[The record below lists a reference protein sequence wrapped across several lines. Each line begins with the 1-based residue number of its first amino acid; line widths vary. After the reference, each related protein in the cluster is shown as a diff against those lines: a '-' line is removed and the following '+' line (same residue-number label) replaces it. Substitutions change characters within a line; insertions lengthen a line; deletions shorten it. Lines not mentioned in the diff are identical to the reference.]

1 MRRLSARPLQYTI
14 ILIILILLPLLTT
27 EYQQNVLTFFFIY
40 ATLALSYDILGGQMG
55 YMNLGHGMFYGL
67 GAYVFAILCKE
78 LLVLESPLII
88 AALSFLATGFI
99 VACFG
104 WLISFPFFRLR
115 GFYFA
120 VATLGFISLINLIV
134 SSAELAWLTGGFTG
148 ISIPLSLSFLSNIT
162 NSYYLALAVFII
174 STLILSKIINS
185 KLGLALTSIREDED
199 AAESSGI
206 DTTRYKRLAIFL
218 SALLAGYAGATYMWF
233 QTHTNPRFVFSLDI
247 AFLPITMALLGGT
260 GMILGPIIGAVIF
273 TIVYQLLL
281 TNIPAFTK
289 LVIGSVLLCIG
300 LAAPQGIV
308 GVVRKIIRE
317 RAQRPR

>member
-1 MRRLSARPLQYTI
+1 MKRSSAKLLRYAL
-14 ILIILILLPLLTT
+14 ILTILILLPLLTT
-27 EYQQNVLTFFFIY
+27 EYQRNVLTFFFIY

-55 YMNLGHGMFYGL
+55 YMNLGHGVFYGL
-67 GAYVFAILCKE
+67 GAYMFAILSEE
-78 LLVLESPLII
+78 LLVLERPLTV
-88 AALSFLATGFI
+88 AALSFLASGFI
-99 VACFG
+99 VGGFG

-120 VATLGFISLINLIV
+120 VATLGFISLVNLVV
-134 SSAELAWLTGGFTG
+134 SSAELSWLTGGFTG
-148 ISIPLSLSFLSNIT
+148 ISMPLSISLFSNVT
-162 NSYYLALAVFII
+162 NSYYLALTIFLV

-199 AAESSGI
+199 AAESSGV

-218 SALLAGYAGATYMWF
+218 SALLAGYAGASYMWF

-260 GMILGPIIGAVIF
+260 GTVLGPIVGAVIF
-273 TIVYQLLL
+273 TIVYQMLL

-308 GVVRKIIRE
+308 GVAKKISRK
-317 RAQRPR
+317 RALKT